1 MEICLGVDDV
11 TKESLS
17 VVTKQQTSMGDIM
30 VGVSYRLPDQDEQGD
45 EVFYRHLKVASG
57 FQVLVLAVFFNHPN
71 KHPSQ
76 QGISCPA
83 GLWRASM
90 TNSQY
95 K

>member
-17 VVTKQQTSMGDIM
+17 VVTKQQTNMGEII

-45 EVFYRHLKVASG
+45 EVFSRHLKVASG
-57 FQVLVLAVFFNHPN
+57 FHVLVLAVLFSHPDNHPA
-71 KHPSQ
+71 Q
-76 QGISCPA
+76 QGICCPA
-83 GLWRASM
+83 GFWRASM

>member
-17 VVTKQQTSMGDIM
+17 VVTKQQTSMGDII